1 MIAPPPGQHRHQMSA
16 QGPGHSTQARQGC
29 HQGEQTRARR
39 NVDVRRTAVAL
50 MVGAFPLP
58 ITCTVA
64 FSIFYWFD
72 YRVLCEL
79 EKLVRTNP

>member
-39 NVDVRRTAVAL
+39 KAHGGGIN
-50 MVGAFPLP
+50 GGSFP
-58 ITCTVA
+58 IT
-64 FSIFYWFD
+64 D
-72 YRVLCEL
+72 YMYGSLFRFL
-79 EKLVRTNP
+79 LVRLKSTV